1 MKKNF
6 KRNRILL
13 TSLIGLAVLGSATA
27 AFSTW
32 IFGIQKTSAELG
44 DITVEVDTV
53 TDNTAYLDIK
63 VDATDNKIRLAE
75 TSAVSA
81 NDNAVN
87 TEAGKE
93 FTTTIQGDFEIKLS
107 TFDFAI
113 SNEYTFNSV
122 DFTFSVLKADE
133 TTDKNSIT
141 AGASDYFGRTN
152 DTAYKYIDL
161 AKTEL
166 GSGDFT
172 NKENSELKDYSLYTA
187 KMKTINFKWG
197 NFFGNEEKGPAYFYN
212 TKYKDLATDTTLEN
226 RLLFIQNAKNELKAM
241 KTAFTDVTIKITAT
255 LEVTS
260 KTNQGVLN

>member
-63 VDATDNKIRLAE
+63 LDSNDNKIRLAE
-75 TSAVSA
+75 TVAVNA

-87 TEAGKE
+87 TEAGDA
-93 FTTTIQGDFEIKLS
+93 FTTLKGDFEIKLS

-113 SNEYTFNSV
+113 SNKYTFKSV
-122 DFTFSVLKADE
+122 DFTLSVLKGE
-133 TTDKNSIT
+133 SKSNEIT
-141 AGASDYFGRTN
+141 VAAKDHFDRAANTYN
-152 DTAYKYIDL
+152 YIAL
-161 AKTEL
+161 AKTSYTL
-166 GSGDFT
+166 ADF
-172 NKENSELKDYSLYTA
+172 NQDNDAAQLSDYKLYNIKNELK
-187 KMKTINFKWG
+187 TITFDWG
-197 NFFGNEEKGPAYFYN
+197 NFFGKEGPANFYN
-212 TKYKDLATDTTLEN
+212 TKYKNLDASTTLKEK
-226 RLLFIQNAKNELKAM
+226 LVFIQNAKGELNAM
-241 KTAFTDVTIKITAT
+241 NTAFDGATIKITAE
-255 LEVTS
+255 L
-260 KTNQGVLN
+260 KTEPAA